1 MSCGPVEVTGSVMV
15 DESDLAAANREAAAE
30 APCCSLRNNTTAA
43 ASTQAVSE
51 HAVTTLHLR
60 HRPCACFVKQ
70 KKMPVEVCMQALR
83 GIRTGQQV
91 LQGAA
96 AALFLVLA
104 AQLGQGTSPISW
116 PAATAA
122 SASIVSLVLKGWLSG
137 LEHKFTYEDYDHAK

>member
-1 MSCGPVEVTGSVMV
+1 
-15 DESDLAAANREAAAE
+15 
-30 APCCSLRNNTTAA
+30 
-43 ASTQAVSE
+43 
-51 HAVTTLHLR
+51 
-60 HRPCACFVKQ
+60 
-70 KKMPVEVCMQALR
+70 MPMEVCVQALR

-104 AQLGQGTSPISW
+104 AQLGQGTSPVSW

-122 SASIVSLVLKGWLSG
+122 SASIVSLLLKGWLDE